1 MVALILA
8 IALLIFTLILVLWQP
23 KGLGIGWSTL
33 LGAFLALVTGIIKWG
48 DVVVAWELLG
58 NSFLTLIAVS
68 IICLIL
74 DEAGFFSLLARP
86 IALLGLGLGWWLFC
100 LMALVAAVATALF
113 TNYGSILIW
122 TPVVME
128 TMLVLGFRPKP
139 TLAYVLATGFIAD
152 AASLALPFSNLVN
165 LFAIDSF
172 QVPLVRYAIIMVP
185 IHFVALTISFGVLW
199 FYFNLLIPPTYE
211 LAQTNPASTVI
222 RDPLVCRWGL
232 MILGWL
238 LLGYF
243 VPHLTWLIAWLAV
256 LFLFTLAGRWF
267 YPGRGILS
275 SKKLFQQI
283 PWQAIF
289 FTTGMY
295 FLVIGLGNA
304 GLIPLLSQLFSQF
317 SGWGITLASM
327 GTGFTAALL
336 SSLSNNLPVAI
347 INNLALQQA
356 TADQSAIAEAML
368 YANLIGSNL
377 GAKLI
382 PWGSLSTLL
391 WLDILRRKGLNL
403 FWGHYC
409 RIHIALT
416 IPVLLI
422 CFLILSL
429 WLPWLV
435 V

>member
-1 MVALILA
+1 MSLA
-8 IALLIFTLILVLWQP
+8 IALLTFTLILVLWQP
-23 KGLGIGWSTL
+23 KGLGMGWSAL
-33 LGAFLALVTGIIKWG
+33 LGAFLALATGVITWEDI
-48 DVVVAWELLG
+48 VVAWELLG

-86 IALLGLGLGWWLFC
+86 MALLGLGLGWWLFC
-100 LMALVAAVATALF
+100 LLALVAALVTALF

-128 TMLVLGFRPKP
+128 TMQVLSFRPKP

-152 AASLALPFSNLVN
+152 AASLPLPFSNLVN
-165 LFAIDSF
+165 LLAIDSF
-172 QVPLVRYAIIMVP
+172 QVPLIRYAIVMVP
-185 IHFVALTISFGVLW
+185 IHFVALAISFGVLW
-199 FYFNLLIPPTYE
+199 FYFDLLIPPTYQ
-211 LAQTNPASTVI
+211 LAQTTPASAVI
-222 RDPLVCRWGL
+222 RDPLICRWGFI
-232 MILGWL
+232 ILGWL

-243 VPHLTWLIAWLAV
+243 LPHLTWLVAWLAV
-256 LFLFTLAGRWF
+256 LFLFALAGRWF
-267 YPGRGILS
+267 YPGGGVLS
-275 SKKLFQQI
+275 LRKLLKQI
-283 PWQAIF
+283 PWQPLF

-295 FLVIGLGNA
+295 FLIIGLGKA

-317 SGWGITLASM
+317 SRWGITLASM

-336 SSLSNNLPVAI
+336 SSLSNNLPVAVV
-347 INNLALQQA
+347 NNLALQEA
-356 TADQSAIAEAML
+356 TADQSAITEAML
-368 YANLIGSNL
+368 YANLIGTSL

-403 FWGHYC
+403 FWGHYF

-416 IPVLLI
+416 IPVLFI
-422 CFLILSL
+422 CFLMLAL